1 MEKLRTMVRSLSDR
15 NFENDKMKKNSKNIQ
30 SQIQKGWL
38 IKTQT
43 IIGLTSRNAEP
54 AFLRPQKQG
63 ALSFSEQ

>member
-1 MEKLRTMVRSLSDR
+1 MPLQIMAQLPSGHNIK
-15 NFENDKMKKNSKNIQ
+15 DKEMKQNKKNIQ
-30 SQIQKGWL
+30 SQIQKGWF

-63 ALSFSEQ
+63 VLSFSEQI